1 MTVARG
7 PRPVAWGRFWSIWDD
22 GLFLPRVE
30 PTITAAAMSVPPVA
44 VEALQLVADA
54 GNSAHVPAALVRPL
68 ASAVRHAAQRL
79 PGWTVRQ
86 NIYDYSMSLTRHDYT
101 LAGGASHPVWQ
112 VAVQWHRDDPDWDA
126 NSVYDGRFHN
136 VYATEREARE
146 APENDYRHDPMRGS
160 EQRNP
165 ELDLGS

>member
-1 MTVARG
+1 MDRG
-7 PRPVAWGRFWSIWDD
+7 PHPVAWGRFWSFWDD

-30 PTITAAAMSVPPVA
+30 ATISAAMSVPPVA

-54 GNSAHVPAALVRPL
+54 GNCAHVPAALLRPL
-68 ASAVRHAAQRL
+68 VSVVRHSAQRL
-79 PGWTVRQ
+79 SGWTVSQ

-101 LAGGASHPVWQ
+101 LNGGASHQVWQ
-112 VAVQWHRDDPDWDA
+112 VAVRWHRDDPDWDA

-136 VYATEREARE
+136 VYATEREARQ
-146 APENDYRHDPMRGS
+146 APEGDYRHDSMRGS

-165 ELDLGS
+165 ELDLE